1 MIKEV
6 KGEIVIKKEKTKAIA
21 AIFVSC
27 FLIPI
32 GIGLWSDLEKFYPV
46 NPEHVRIAAFT
57 ILSFGGALCIYG
69 LNRALDTN
77 PGLVMDKNGIFD
89 RSNFASGHLIKWR
102 DIKLIEIKLIG
113 KEKLVLIHVYNPQ
126 EYIGKANP
134 INRYFLKSNEKTYGT
149 PFRISVLSLKCGPD
163 ELYDKLTE
171 IMAGRGLKA

>member
-6 KGEIVIKKEKTKAIA
+6 KGEIVIKKDKTKAIA

-27 FLIPI
+27 FLIPV
-32 GIGLWSDLEKFYPV
+32 GIGLWSDLEKFHPV
-46 NPEHVRIAAFT
+46 NPEHVRVAAFT

-69 LNRALDTN
+69 LIRALDTK
-77 PGLVMDKNGIFD
+77 PALVMNKNGIFD
-89 RSNFASGHLIKWR
+89 RSNFASCHLIKWR

-126 EYIGKANP
+126 EYIGKVNP
-134 INRYFLKSNEKTYGT
+134 IKGFFLKLNEKKCGT
-149 PFRISVLSLKCGPD
+149 PFRISALSLECAPD
-163 ELYDKLTE
+163 ELYDKLKE